1 MKLSRRT
8 TEYLIYS
15 LFWGA
20 LILVPFWG
28 MNNGIAVESID
39 WDKAHRYWTYLL
51 PALVLFFINNN
62 VLMPFLLYKKGGR
75 RYLLYL
81 ICLIALFYFGFI
93 SVMSMVRSEQR
104 PPVAEM
110 RHDAGVPLP
119 PPPPPAGWHKPHIH
133 DVCARYHRSQSTVH
147 DFFSD
152 NYIYSINIEP
162 GGEDGIKTLPY
173 VFAHTD
179 SVQLSLIVFTLIFNI
194 CVRLFFHNLRNEEH
208 LKELEKQKL
217 RTELEYL
224 KYQINPHFFMNTLNN
239 IHALIDI
246 DKRKAQESVIELSK
260 MMRHVLYDAPSS
272 FVTLVKEVE
281 FLNSYIDLMRLRYT
295 DSLKVEC
302 SFPCNVDGYR
312 IPSLLFVSFVENAF
326 KHGVS
331 YNGKS
336 FIKVKLSVDDN
347 LISFSC
353 SNSCV
358 AQSESGMPSRHSG
371 IGIDNVRKRLSLV
384 YGEDY
389 SLDIKRDKSEFCV
402 TLKIPVLN
410 DKMYIG

>member
-20 LILVPFWG
+20 LILVPFWS
-28 MNNGIAVESID
+28 MNNGIAVETID
-39 WDKAHRYWTYLL
+39 WDKALKYWTYLL

-110 RHDAGVPLP
+110 RLDLGMPQP
-119 PPPPPAGWHKPHIH
+119 PPIGRHKKPPVQEAYVKLQKMQH
-133 DVCARYHRSQSTVH
+133 TVH
-147 DFFSD
+147 DFFTD
-152 NYIYSINIEP
+152 NYSYRIKMPPHGALGRKTAPNAFVYS
-162 GGEDGIKTLPY
+162 
-173 VFAHTD
+173 D
-179 SVQLSLIVFTLIFNI
+179 SVQLLLVVFTLIFNI
-194 CVRLFFHNLRNEEH
+194 CVRLFFLNLRNEEH

-246 DKRKAQESVIELSK
+246 DKRKAQNSVIELSK

-272 FVTLVKEVE
+272 FVTLAKEVE

-302 SFPCNVDGYR
+302 SFPCDVDGHR

-336 FIKVKLSVDDN
+336 FIKAVLSVDDKF
-347 LISFSC
+347 ISFFC

-358 AQSESGMPSRHSG
+358 AQSESGLPSHHSG
-371 IGIDNVRKRLSLV
+371 IGIDNVRKRLSLI

-389 SLDIKRDKSEFCV
+389 SLEIKRDKSEFCV
-402 TLKIPVLN
+402 ILKIPVSN